1 MLSVLIPVYN
11 YDISALLDAV
21 TTQCKETGIAYEILI
36 GDDASAIP
44 VNYDSAQCRT
54 IINSANKGRTAT
66 RLILANEATYETLLF
81 LDADVLPADNDFIN
95 RYLPYVEKKQSVVF
109 GGYTYSE
116 KHPGAEKSL
125 RYAYGRAR
133 EQRTAV
139 QRQADPFNVFSGN
152 LLIQKKVFLEC
163 NPLEAKGYGL
173 DILFSYN
180 LYQKGIKPSHID
192 NPIIHLGL
200 ENNEVF
206 FAKALE
212 SVAQRKQWLS
222 GEPGLAHINGLC
234 RHYLLL
240 KKSGTTPLVAWLF
253 TTFERTLRKWF
264 MKHNPSLRAFDLY
277 RLGYMCSLKR

>member
-11 YDISALLDAV
+11 YDISALLGAV

-44 VNYDSAQCRT
+44 ANYDSARCRT
-54 IINSANKGRTAT
+54 ITNNANKGRTAT
-66 RLILANEATYETLLF
+66 RLILAKEATYETLLF
-81 LDADVLPADNDFIN
+81 LDADVLPADGNFIN
-95 RYLPYVEKKQSVVF
+95 RYLPYIENKPIVF

-152 LLIQKKVFLEC
+152 LLIQKKVFFEC
-163 NPLEAKGYGL
+163 NPGEIKGYGL

-180 LYQKGIKPSHID
+180 LYQKGINPLHID

-206 FAKALE
+206 FSKALE

-240 KKSGTTPLVAWLF
+240 KKSGTKPLVAWLF
-253 TTFERTLRKWF
+253 TTFERTLRKRF